1 MLKTLRQ
8 IASIGIATEPAPQA
22 DESLRIR
29 DALQDRIREVLGRAL
44 CIRHVDAGSCNGC
57 ELEIHALNNPLYNL
71 EGLGIRFVASP
82 RHADLLH
89 GHRPCVEAYGGR
101 LAPNVRGHTR
111 PQACGRARRLRLH
124 RRNLRGKLRELR
136 ACFERHPC
144 RCRGAWLPAS
154 SNADPAGHPHGYFA
168 VRHNDGR
175 HRCALVSHEPSLVA
189 KSEFMAPGKQRLLE
203 IPNPFPVP
211 DSRVLLLEPADG
223 CAPELCKRLLEGTY
237 DKPFIL
243 DHGALR
249 YLHFDI
255 NRVESLMY
263 CGDPDGLC
271 LRYTRKMMAFLL
283 FNPAPHRILLL
294 GLGGGSLAKFCYRR
308 LPSSTITVVESD
320 PTVMALREEFRVPS
334 DDERF
339 HVLQADGVRYV
350 AGRGPRKDVI
360 LVDAYDRHGIAPP
373 ELATAQFYH
382 EVRRR
387 LSLGG
392 VLVVNLFG
400 DAYERVSHITAI
412 CNVFGKRV
420 IVLPAHKDGN
430 LIVLA
435 FPTDA
440 AVRDWE
446 RLEHLAHTLK
456 GRLGLNFP
464 RYLRKM
470 IRFAVTPTCAPT

>member
-1 MLKTLRQ
+1 MT
-8 IASIGIATEPAPQA
+8 
-22 DESLRIR
+22 
-29 DALQDRIREVLGRAL
+29 
-44 CIRHVDAGSCNGC
+44 
-57 ELEIHALNNPLYNL
+57 
-71 EGLGIRFVASP
+71 
-82 RHADLLH
+82 
-89 GHRPCVEAYGGR
+89 
-101 LAPNVRGHTR
+101 
-111 PQACGRARRLRLH
+111 
-124 RRNLRGKLRELR
+124 
-136 ACFERHPC
+136 
-144 RCRGAWLPAS
+144 
-154 SNADPAGHPHGYFA
+154 
-168 VRHNDGR
+168 
-175 HRCALVSHEPSLVA
+175 
-189 KSEFMAPGKQRLLE
+189 PGKQRLLE

-237 DKPFIL
+237 DKPFVL

-255 NRVESLMY
+255 NRVESLMH
-263 CGDPDGLC
+263 CSDPDALC

-320 PTVMALREEFRVPS
+320 PNVIALREEFRVPS

-373 ELATAQFYH
+373 ELATAQFYD
-382 EVRRR
+382 EVSRR
-387 LSLGG
+387 LSIGG

-400 DAYERVSHITAI
+400 DTYQRGSHLGAI
-412 CNVFGKRV
+412 YGVFGKRV
-420 IVLPAHKDGN
+420 IVLPVHKTEN
-430 LIVLA
+430 FIVLA
-435 FPTDA
+435 FPSDA

-446 RLEHLAHTLK
+446 RLEHLAHRLK
-456 GRLGLNFP
+456 GRFGLNFP
-464 RYLRKM
+464 RYLRK
-470 IRFAVTPTCAPT
+470 IRSFTMTTACVPT